1 MPKDSADTTGRNTLR
16 YRLYEILE
24 IGAVDDAIS
33 TVVDRLMIALI
44 VANVLAVILETVP
57 AIEAQYADALAV
69 FESVSIAIFSVE
81 YLARLWIS
89 VERSHVLGQGVLR
102 SRLGYIISPMA
113 LIDLA
118 AILPFF
124 LAFIVP
130 DLRVLR
136 IIRLLR
142 LFKLVRYSPA
152 LVTLGRV
159 IRNERRA
166 LIATIV
172 VILSLVVIAGS
183 IIYYLER
190 AAQPDSFGH
199 IPQAMWWAIATLT
212 TVGYGDIVPVTDIGR
227 LFGGIVMLFGLG
239 MYALPI
245 GIIASG
251 FANEI
256 GQRDF
261 AITWHALVRVPIFSH
276 LDAEA
281 IAGIVDLLK
290 ARIVMS
296 GQMIARIGDPA
307 EDMFFILSGEVN
319 IQTRTGQFKL
329 GPGEYFGE
337 IALLT
342 GAKRFG
348 TARALTRCHLMSL
361 SQADFNHLML
371 DNAQIRTAILDVV
384 RSRIDKGTGIGMEIS
399 EKEALE
405 IRESLDRI
413 SSGFA

>member
-1 MPKDSADTTGRNTLR
+1 MSEDSANAKGRSTLR

-24 IGAVDDAIS
+24 VGAVDDAIS
-33 TVVDRLMIALI
+33 TVVDRLMIVLI
-44 VANVLAVILETVP
+44 VANVVAVVLGTVP
-57 AIEAQYADALAV
+57 NIAMHYAGALAI
-69 FESVSIAIFSVE
+69 FEAASITIFSVE
-81 YLARLWIS
+81 YIIRLWIS
-89 VERSHVLGQGVLR
+89 VERSHVAGQGGLR
-102 SRLGYIISPMA
+102 SRLAYIVTPMA

-130 DLRVLR
+130 DLRILR

-159 IRNERRA
+159 FRNERRA
-166 LIATIV
+166 LAATIV

-190 AAQPDSFGH
+190 VAQPEVFGH

-212 TVGYGDIVPVTDIGR
+212 TVGYGDIVPVTDFGR

-261 AITWHALVRVPIFSH
+261 AITWHALARVPIFSH

-281 IAGIVDLLK
+281 IADIVDLLK
-290 ARIVMS
+290 ARIVLP

-307 EDMFFILSGEVN
+307 EDMFFILSGEVD
-319 IQTRTGQFKL
+319 IQTRTGKFKL

-348 TARALTRCHLMSL
+348 TVRAHSRCHLMSL

-371 DNAQIRTAILDVV
+371 GNAQIRTAILDVI
-384 RSRIDKGTGIGMEIS
+384 RSRIDTGAGIGVEIT
-399 EKEALE
+399 EKEAE
-405 IRESLDRI
+405 GIRESLDRI
-413 SSGFA
+413 TSGFA